1 MDIQFDRPAE
11 AMAAITWLIC
21 SADDVGSVKERDF
34 LHAHVRNTQDFSE
47 MSRAEFSTL
56 LASTRTKLF
65 SSLDNN
71 GFCLTAPAID
81 SVIRAASSALN
92 AEQKFQAYVMAVEL
106 AKADGLVEE
115 EKVILEKLR
124 SRFQISFDKTN
135 EY

>member
-21 SADDVGSVKERDF
+21 SADDVGSVEERDF
-34 LHAHVRNTQDFSE
+34 LHAHVKNTQDFSG

-65 SSLDNN
+65 NRLDNN
-71 GFCLTAPAID
+71 GFCLAPPSID
-81 SVIRAASSALN
+81 SVIAAAGAVLN
-92 AEQKFQAYVMAVEL
+92 KEQKFQAYVMAVEL
-106 AKADGLVEE
+106 AKSDGLVDE

-124 SRFQISFDKTN
+124 SRFQISFDMTN
-135 EY
+135 E

>member
-21 SADDVGSVKERDF
+21 SADDVGSVEERDF
-34 LHAHVRNTQDFSE
+34 LHAHVKNTQDFSG

-65 SSLDNN
+65 HSLDNN
-71 GFCLTAPAID
+71 GFCLASPAID
-81 SVIRAASSALN
+81 TVISAAGAVLN
-92 AEQKFQAYVMAVEL
+92 TEQKFQAYVMAVEL
-106 AKADGLVEE
+106 AKADGLVDE

-124 SRFQISFDKTN
+124 SRFQISFDMTN
-135 EY
+135 E

>member
-1 MDIQFDRPAE
+1 MSVQFDRPVE

-21 SADDVGSVKERDF
+21 SADDVGSAEERDF
-34 LHAHVRNTQDFSE
+34 LHAHVRNSQDFTG
-47 MSRAEFSTL
+47 MSRDEFCAL

-71 GFCLTAPAID
+71 GFCLAPPAID
-81 SVIRAASSALN
+81 EVITSAGAMLN
-92 AEQKFQAYVMAVEL
+92 ADQKFQAYVMAVEL

-124 SRFQISFDKTN
+124 SRFQISFEMTN
-135 EY
+135 E